1 MKKRVLSLLM
11 ALTLCLTTLPAAVF
25 ADVTENGE
33 GSGGTH
39 YVAES
44 GGTQYETVQKIL
56 DEIEEGEITLLGNV
70 TEDLTVYAATTIHM
84 NGHSITGN
92 IDATG
97 SLTLNG
103 GTVDGTVTVDATGGT
118 FTMTAP
124 AEAEAAIT
132 GGLNVVSGSAF
143 VSGAKV
149 GVKGTLYFDG
159 TDMLISGAV
168 KAVELDSAAKPAAK
182 TLYGSATVNGDTAA
196 EAGFDTD
203 TYKVGGE
210 IAKKLTNKQVGST
223 TPAAPSLTLTETS
236 KSLTAGK
243 TAVFTANY
251 TGTDTLNAYVQGN
264 AVNGYFTISQK
275 KNGDGTY
282 TVSVKIDEETPGG
295 TYTLFVHEVGNTS
308 VQASA
313 TITVT
318 GLQDAAEVNGKQYKS
333 LPRALNAARDGDTV
347 KLLADH
353 VTDADALN
361 ALGEDFT
368 FEQYASI
375 VPVVTKT
382 LTLDLNHKT
391 VDYLEV
397 GFSET
402 NEETQKK
409 ETLATGN
416 LTVTGEGAYGRIS
429 NLMFMAGALDIRSGE
444 IGGSECVGLVCD
456 VNSGTAT
463 ISNGTVYGLTV
474 LEGASVTVNGG
485 SNHAGEWFVA
495 SSATLNITDG
505 TFGDVQFTHNGTI
518 AISGGTFQSIKS
530 YIAEELQPLMSL
542 LDTQK
547 VHAFY
552 KGDDVQDGNATELAD
567 VTVKEHTHAMVNNKC
582 ACGLSCT
589 HKNAEGASTIGKDGK
604 CTVCGTQFAAGIGET
619 YYTDVPSALNAA
631 ADSQTVKL
639 LANKMLPDG
648 IYVSKTITLDLDGHS
663 LDGYSLNVG
672 GLTPTSQVRTGN
684 LTVIDSSGGNGAV
697 GVTVRDG
704 GTLVFDPKND
714 HTTLLQLE
722 VWGGKVE
729 LHGGKIL
736 RSGLRL
742 NNNITLGDLLPGNA
756 GLAYYRGDTQLTL
769 VEAASKTCDLVVKL
783 CSHGGKNGFDKN
795 AATCPNCNA
804 PAVAETALNNG
815 PWRRFADL
823 QTALD
828 ADRDGG
834 AELTLLTDVTGDYT
848 IDGTKNTKL
857 DLNGHSIKGTV
868 TVKAAVGSNTT
879 TLSNRKNTT
888 TARIDKVV
896 AHSGAELARP
906 DKPAVIGTLT
916 LAEGATW
923 KTILSGKTLGYKVLN
938 ADGTHKWY
946 ARDDVNGSQLNNV
959 IINILPITFEKL
971 NLEVDGQNLTGNSL
985 KVERG
990 TTVQLCA
997 SCNKDAEVTFSIK
1010 QDGATTPI
1018 TLSGNDVKYTTVG
1031 TSTTLVYVAEY
1042 IFNDVGSYTISFTA
1056 AKDGYTVTSTPKML
1070 TVTKPNLSNA
1080 EITFPN
1086 GNEAAFKYWTA
1097 TGVPTFI
1104 VTYKGQTLEKD
1115 KDFTITGGGST
1126 YDVGPCTLTIKA
1138 TDDGDYTGSKSAQ
1151 WNVRPLKVAA
1161 SVGDIIKTYDGTTD
1175 LPANAKITFKSADSY
1190 YTGTTLRL
1198 AKGTDY
1204 EVSNAHYDS
1213 ADASETEKTISFTVK
1228 LKNKGYVF
1236 EDSTTQKDFT
1246 LNGAE
1251 LDDKSFKI
1259 NKAAAPTNI
1268 PTDTLNVING
1278 TQQTYTYDFSKLLPE
1293 APNGDYGTVRYDLGN
1308 RQTAINFTAHG
1319 YYLDPEIAEFEGSKL
1334 TLVGLYAKDGTATG
1348 QIGTVKVTVTTTN
1361 YENFQLTLVLN
1372 AVNQIKPTPD
1382 GTITASEITY
1392 GQTLSESRISGTM
1405 KDPDTGKSVNGTFAW
1420 TDGTI
1425 TPNAGDYEAEWTF
1438 TPAAGYEKYATVTE
1452 TVTIKVK
1459 PAELTVSVK
1468 ASSMYYTGE
1477 EQIASIIAS
1486 GQSVD
1491 STPVTFTYSDKE
1503 DGNYTSGVPTF
1514 TDAGTYTVYYKAEA
1528 ANHEPATGTFTV
1540 TIDPLPISLFSVSSI
1555 SKTYDGSADVTLTAD
1570 KLTFLSKTAK
1580 IKLPDTALTFSDAQ
1594 FTSKQADG
1602 SYLPSPEVGG
1612 GKALSFTMTLTSNN
1626 YVFEGKSEGTTKV
1639 SDVFATDDVNRF
1651 TITKAAAPTVQPVE
1665 LTVINGLA
1673 KTYLVNL
1680 PALPTLGDNC
1690 KYGSIKYEACNFDL
1704 IGEGGYANSTA
1715 MITSNDE
1722 FQLTVPAVESQ
1733 TEGSVGTVG
1742 VKITT
1747 DNYQDML
1754 LTVEV
1759 IAKNK
1764 IVPVLDGEITATP
1777 ITYGDTLSK
1786 SEISGKMKDPN
1797 TGAKVEGTFSWQQP
1811 GDTILGAST
1820 SGHDVGWT
1828 FTPKDGNTYTEATG
1842 TVKVPVA
1849 PKSIEGAVIT
1859 LESADLEY
1867 NAAEQSPKITGV
1879 ALEKWTENITYRIV
1893 SGNTA
1898 TNVNDS
1904 LTLTIEGTG
1913 NYTGKAAVKWKITP
1927 REVTPAIE
1935 VASCTYTGDALEP
1948 TVTLKDGNEV
1958 IPTDEYTVEYSNNT
1972 NAGTGRVTIKDVAGG
1987 NYVIKEKTQDF
1998 TITKAAAPTNIQS
2011 GTLTITNGLHKTYSF
2026 DLSTLLPKLTAPC
2039 DYGTITYDRKVDTNL
2054 GVGSFIT
2061 LVDGKTGE
2069 LILDA
2074 NRSGTDEGQFGTI
2087 TVTISTSNYQDI
2099 TLTINVSAKNRI
2111 TPTGTPT
2118 LSKNAITYG
2127 DALNTIAL
2135 SGKLHDNVNNVDV
2148 DGTFEW
2154 VDGTHIP
2161 VVGNGTYA
2169 AEWIFEPT
2177 DTEKYLTVSGRSK
2190 ITVEKAT
2197 QYGKVSMAGY
2207 TYGKTPSTPTLT
2219 DRTGDLNAQVTYRY
2233 AAADSGSVQTWDIS
2247 NPPALN
2253 AGTYRMYASIGDTD
2267 NYYGFEAVYCEF
2279 VVAKATPTY
2288 TVPTGLTAK
2297 YGQTLADVTLPDG
2310 WSWMD
2315 SSESVGGASTAA
2327 KTFQAKFTPTDA
2339 VNYNMVENIG
2349 LEVMVNKADGG
2360 NLKTVELEQKYTDA
2374 SDHTYTPD
2382 WAGLPAG
2389 QDWTFSSKASIVLSK
2404 QDFAADGSLLTYA
2417 ISGGK
2422 AGDKI
2427 TITLKASCDN
2437 YEDFTITLNVTLTEK
2452 DDQKPLTITG
2462 AGSVVYGQT
2471 LTLTTTGGSGTG
2483 TVTYRIDTDASTG
2496 EATIDP
2502 ETGVLTPVKVGSVSV
2517 IATKAGDNDYNDV
2530 TSAPFVLMI
2539 KPATP
2544 TGEPNYTK
2552 ITTSGKTLKDAALTT
2567 KGSTL
2572 NPSDGK
2578 LEWVDD
2584 KGEPLPDDTTVKANT
2599 TYKWRF
2605 TPDDDNYTTLTG
2617 EVELYHKSSSGGGW
2631 YDSYYT
2637 IKATAGT
2644 GGSIS
2649 PSGSVS
2655 VREGRDQT
2663 FTITPD
2669 KSYAVSNVK
2678 IDGKSI
2684 GAVKSYTFENV
2695 RRPHTIE
2702 VIFMKAN
2709 GNPQTGV
2716 FVDVATGSY
2725 YEDAVDWAVENGITQ
2740 GTDDTH
2746 FSPDGICT
2754 RAQAVTFLW
2763 RTAGSPEPETRTMPF
2778 TDVPVGS
2785 YYYDAVLWAVEN
2797 GITNGTSDTTFSPNM
2812 TCSRAQIVAFLW
2824 RSEKSPAAGTANPF
2838 ADVKST
2844 AYYADAV
2851 LWAVKENITKGTTNT
2866 TFSPD
2871 ADCTRSQIVTFL
2883 WRCKK

>member
-1 MKKRVLSLLM
+1 MK
-11 ALTLCLTTLPAAVF
+11 
-25 ADVTENGE
+25 
-33 GSGGTH
+33 
-39 YVAES
+39 
-44 GGTQYETVQKIL
+44 
-56 DEIEEGEITLLGNV
+56 
-70 TEDLTVYAATTIHM
+70 
-84 NGHSITGN
+84 
-92 IDATG
+92 
-97 SLTLNG
+97 
-103 GTVDGTVTVDATGGT
+103 
-118 FTMTAP
+118 
-124 AEAEAAIT
+124 
-132 GGLNVVSGSAF
+132 
-143 VSGAKV
+143 
-149 GVKGTLYFDG
+149 
-159 TDMLISGAV
+159 
-168 KAVELDSAAKPAAK
+168 
-182 TLYGSATVNGDTAA
+182 
-196 EAGFDTD
+196 
-203 TYKVGGE
+203 
-210 IAKKLTNKQVGST
+210 
-223 TPAAPSLTLTETS
+223 
-236 KSLTAGK
+236 
-243 TAVFTANY
+243 
-251 TGTDTLNAYVQGN
+251 
-264 AVNGYFTISQK
+264 
-275 KNGDGTY
+275 
-282 TVSVKIDEETPGG
+282 
-295 TYTLFVHEVGNTS
+295 
-308 VQASA
+308 
-313 TITVT
+313 
-318 GLQDAAEVNGKQYKS
+318 
-333 LPRALNAARDGDTV
+333 
-347 KLLADH
+347 
-353 VTDADALN
+353 
-361 ALGEDFT
+361 
-368 FEQYASI
+368 
-375 VPVVTKT
+375 
-382 LTLDLNHKT
+382 
-391 VDYLEV
+391 
-397 GFSET
+397 
-402 NEETQKK
+402 
-409 ETLATGN
+409 
-416 LTVTGEGAYGRIS
+416 
-429 NLMFMAGALDIRSGE
+429 
-444 IGGSECVGLVCD
+444 
-456 VNSGTAT
+456 
-463 ISNGTVYGLTV
+463 
-474 LEGASVTVNGG
+474 
-485 SNHAGEWFVA
+485 
-495 SSATLNITDG
+495 
-505 TFGDVQFTHNGTI
+505 
-518 AISGGTFQSIKS
+518 
-530 YIAEELQPLMSL
+530 
-542 LDTQK
+542 
-547 VHAFY
+547 
-552 KGDDVQDGNATELAD
+552 
-567 VTVKEHTHAMVNNKC
+567 
-582 ACGLSCT
+582 
-589 HKNAEGASTIGKDGK
+589 
-604 CTVCGTQFAAGIGET
+604 
-619 YYTDVPSALNAA
+619 
-631 ADSQTVKL
+631 
-639 LANKMLPDG
+639 
-648 IYVSKTITLDLDGHS
+648 
-663 LDGYSLNVG
+663 
-672 GLTPTSQVRTGN
+672 
-684 LTVIDSSGGNGAV
+684 
-697 GVTVRDG
+697 
-704 GTLVFDPKND
+704 
-714 HTTLLQLE
+714 
-722 VWGGKVE
+722 
-729 LHGGKIL
+729 
-736 RSGLRL
+736 
-742 NNNITLGDLLPGNA
+742 
-756 GLAYYRGDTQLTL
+756 
-769 VEAASKTCDLVVKL
+769 
-783 CSHGGKNGFDKN
+783 
-795 AATCPNCNA
+795 
-804 PAVAETALNNG
+804 
-815 PWRRFADL
+815 
-823 QTALD
+823 
-828 ADRDGG
+828 
-834 AELTLLTDVTGDYT
+834 
-848 IDGTKNTKL
+848 
-857 DLNGHSIKGTV
+857 
-868 TVKAAVGSNTT
+868 
-879 TLSNRKNTT
+879 
-888 TARIDKVV
+888 
-896 AHSGAELARP
+896 
-906 DKPAVIGTLT
+906 
-916 LAEGATW
+916 
-923 KTILSGKTLGYKVLN
+923 
-938 ADGTHKWY
+938 
-946 ARDDVNGSQLNNV
+946 NGSQYGL
-959 IINILPITFEKL
+959 LL
-971 NLEVDGQNLTGNSL
+971 LQRYL
-985 KVERG
+985 
-990 TTVQLCA
+990 
-997 SCNKDAEVTFSIK
+997 
-1010 QDGATTPI
+1010 
-1018 TLSGNDVKYTTVG
+1018 
-1031 TSTTLVYVAEY
+1031 
-1042 IFNDVGSYTISFTA
+1042 
-1056 AKDGYTVTSTPKML
+1056 
-1070 TVTKPNLSNA
+1070 
-1080 EITFPN
+1080 
-1086 GNEAAFKYWTA
+1086 
-1097 TGVPTFI
+1097 
-1104 VTYKGQTLEKD
+1104 YKR
-1115 KDFTITGGGST
+1115 
-1126 YDVGPCTLTIKA
+1126 
-1138 TDDGDYTGSKSAQ
+1138 TDDKH
-1151 WNVRPLKVAA
+1151 PA
-1161 SVGDIIKTYDGTTD
+1161 SVSDILAFWQEHGIQAGR
-1175 LPANAKITFKSADSY
+1175 KSVYSAIEVLQSS
-1190 YTGTTLRL
+1190 G
-1198 AKGTDY
+1198 KGTDY

-1213 ADASETEKTISFTVK
+1213 ADAGQKKTVSFTIE
-1228 LKNKGYVF
+1228 LKNAGYVF
-1236 EDSTTQKDFT
+1236 EDGTTQKDFT
-1246 LNGAE
+1246 LNGADF
-1251 LDDKSFKI
+1251 DDKTFQI
-1259 NKAAAPTNI
+1259 NKAAPPMNI

-1425 TPNAGDYEAEWTF
+1425 NPNAGDYEAEWTF

-1540 TIDPLPISLFSVSSI
+1540 TIDPLPISLLSVSSI

-1580 IKLPDTALTFSDAQ
+1580 IKLPDTALSFSDAQ

-1602 SYLPSPEVGG
+1602 SYLPSPEVGN

-1811 GDTILGAST
+1811 DNTILDAST
-1820 SGHDVGWT
+1820 LGHSVEWT
-1828 FTPKDGNTYTEATG
+1828 FTPDSEEYATVTDTA
-1842 TVKVPVA
+1842 TVEVA

-2069 LILDA
+2069 LTLDA

-2087 TVTISTSNYQDI
+2087 TVTVSTSNYQDI
-2099 TLTINVSAKNRI
+2099 ILTINVIAKNRI

-2177 DTEKYLTVSGRSK
+2177 DTEKYLTISGRSN
-2190 ITVEKAT
+2190 ITVEKA
-2197 QYGKVSMAGY
+2197 QPYGKVSMAGY

-2233 AAADSGSVQTWDIS
+2233 AAADSGSVQTWDIQ

-2327 KTFQAKFTPTDA
+2327 KTFQAKFTPKDTK
-2339 VNYNMVENIG
+2339 NYNTVENIE
-2349 LEVMVNKADGG
+2349 LEVTVNKADGG

-2389 QDWTFSSKASIVLSK
+2389 QDWTFSSEASIVLSK

-2462 AGSVVYGQT
+2462 VGSVVYGQT

-2637 IKATAGT
+2637 IKTTAGA

-2695 RRPHTIE
+2695 SRTHTIE

-2725 YEDAVDWAVENGITQ
+2725 YEDAVDWAVGNGITQ
-2740 GTDDTH
+2740 GTDATH
-2746 FSPDGICT
+2746 FAPDGICT
-2754 RAQAVTFLW
+2754 RAQAVAFLW
-2763 RTAGSPEPETRTMPF
+2763 RAAGSPKPETRTMPF
-2778 TDVPVGS
+2778 ADVPAGS

-2797 GITNGTSDTTFSPNM
+2797 GIAKGTSDTTFSPNM
-2812 TCSRAQIVAFLW
+2812 TCTRAQIVAFLW

-2838 ADVKST
+2838 ADVKSA

-2851 LWAVKENITKGTTNT
+2851 LWAVKENITRGTTNT

>member
-1 MKKRVLSLLM
+1 MKKRVLSMLM
-11 ALTLCLTTLPAAVF
+11 ALTLCLTTLPTAVF

-44 GGTQYETVQKIL
+44 GGTQYETVQEIL
-56 DEIEEGEITLLGNV
+56 DNMEEGEITLLDSV

-92 IDATG
+92 IDATD

-103 GTVDGTVTVDATGGT
+103 GTVDGTVKVYGGT
-118 FTMTAP
+118 LNMTAP

-143 VSGAKV
+143 VSGAQV

-159 TDMLISGAV
+159 TDMLIFGAV
-168 KAVELDSAAKPAAK
+168 KAVELDSAAEPAAK

-251 TGTDTLNAYVQGN
+251 TGTDTLNAYVQGS

-275 KNGDGTY
+275 NNGDGTY

-295 TYTLFVHEVGNTS
+295 TYTLFVHELGNTS

-318 GLQDAAEVNGKQYKS
+318 GLPDAAEVNGKQYKS
-333 LPRALNAARDGDTV
+333 LPAALNAAQNGDTV

-397 GFSET
+397 GFTET

-444 IGGSECVGLVCD
+444 IGGSEGAGLVCD

-474 LEGASVTVNGG
+474 SEGASVTVKGG
-485 SNHAGEWFVA
+485 SNHAGEWVVA

-518 AISGGTFQSIKS
+518 AISGGTFKSIKS

-552 KGDDVQDGNATELAD
+552 KGDDVQNGNATELAD

-589 HKNAEGASTIGKDGK
+589 HTNTEGASTIGKDGK
-604 CTVCGTQFAAGIGET
+604 CTACGTQFAAVIGET

-631 ADSQTVKL
+631 ADGQTVKL
-639 LANKMLPDG
+639 LANEALPSDT
-648 IYVSKTITLDLDGHS
+648 YVSKTLTLDLDGHS

-672 GLTPTSQVRTGN
+672 GLTATSQVRTGK
-684 LTVIDSSGGNGAV
+684 LTVVDSSGGNGAV

-704 GTLVFDPKND
+704 G
-714 HTTLLQLE
+714 
-722 VWGGKVE
+722 KVE
-729 LHGGKIL
+729 FRGSIAT
-736 RSGLRL
+736 SCLRL
-742 NNNITLGDLLPGNA
+742 QVYGGDVKFYGGNIRSFDLYNSVTYADFLPEGYCYYNYSGSGSDLGSIVTAADVANA
-756 GLAYYRGDTQLTL
+756 VNVGRYLA
-769 VEAASKTCDLVVKL
+769 VAP
-783 CSHGGKNGFDKN
+783 CSHGGANGFDGTN
-795 AATCPNCNA
+795 CPYCNA

-815 PWRRFADL
+815 EGNRPWRRFADL

-828 ADRDGG
+828 ADRAGG
-834 AELTLLTDVTGDYT
+834 AEFKLLADVTGDYT
-848 IDGTKNTKL
+848 INGTQDTGL

-868 TVKAAVGSNTT
+868 TVKGTKGDFITT
-879 TLSNRKNTT
+879 TLSNTKNTT
-888 TARIDKVV
+888 TASIDKVV
-896 AHSGAELARP
+896 ACDGAELAGS
-906 DKPAVIGTLT
+906 KYPAVIGELT

-923 KTILSGKTLGYKVLN
+923 KTILNDTALGYKVLN

-959 IINILPITFEKL
+959 IINRLPITSK
-971 NLEVDGQNLTGNSL
+971 NLAFKVNGTNVKGN

-997 SCNKDAEVTFSIK
+997 SCNANDVTVTLSILK
-1010 QDGATTPI
+1010 TGETTPI
-1018 TLSGNDVKYTTVG
+1018 TLSGNDVQYTTVG
-1031 TSTTLVYVAEY
+1031 TGTTKFYVAEY
-1042 IFNDVGSYTISFTA
+1042 AFNDVGSYTISFTA
-1056 AKDGYTVTSTPKML
+1056 TKDGYTVTSTPKKL
-1070 TVTKPNLSNA
+1070 TVTKPNLSHA
-1080 EITFPN
+1080 EITFPD
-1086 GNEAAFKYWTA
+1086 GNEAAFNYATA
-1097 TGVPTFI
+1097 TGVPTFV
-1104 VTYKGQTLEKD
+1104 VTYKGTELKENV
-1115 KDFTITGGGST
+1115 DFVITRGAST
-1126 YDVGPCTLTIKA
+1126 YDVGPCTLTIEA
-1138 TDDGDYTGSKSAQ
+1138 TDKGDYTGSKSAQ

-1204 EVSNAHYDS
+1204 EVLNAHYDS
-1213 ADASETEKTISFTVK
+1213 ADASETEKTVSFTIE

-1236 EDSTTQKDFT
+1236 DDGTTQKDFT
-1246 LNGAE
+1246 LNGADF
-1251 LDDKSFKI
+1251 DDKTFQI
-1259 NKAAAPTNI
+1259 NKATAPMNNPI
-1268 PTDTLNVING
+1268 GTLNIING
-1278 TQQTYTYDFSKLLPE
+1278 TCQTYTYDFNNILPGL
-1293 APNGDYGTVRYDLGN
+1293 PGGKYGTISYGQADISLVS
-1308 RQTAINFTAHG
+1308 QSG
-1319 YYLDPEIAEFEGSKL
+1319 YYYDETIVEFKKGVL
-1334 TLVGLYAKDGTATG
+1334 TLAQFYAKDGKKTG
-1348 QIGTVKVTVTTTN
+1348 QIGTVKVKVTTTN
-1361 YENFQLTLVLN
+1361 YKDFQLKLVLN

-1392 GQTLSESRISGTM
+1392 GDTLSKSEISGKM
-1405 KDPDTGKSVNGTFAW
+1405 KDRNTGKSVNGTFAW

-1425 TPNAGDYEAEWTF
+1425 KPAASDNYEAEWTF
-1438 TPAAGYEKYATVTE
+1438 TPAAGYEKYATVTG

-1459 PAELTVSVK
+1459 PAKLIVSVK

-1491 STPVTFTYSDKE
+1491 STPVTFTYSDKV

-1514 TDAGTYTVYYKAEA
+1514 TDAGTYTAYYKAEA

-1540 TIDPLPISLFSVSSI
+1540 TIDPLPISLLSVSSI

-1570 KLTFLSKTAK
+1570 KLTFFSKTAN

-1594 FTSKQADG
+1594 FTSKQEDG
-1602 SYLPSPEVGG
+1602 SYLPSPEVGN
-1612 GKALSFTMTLTSNN
+1612 GKALSFTMTLTSKN
-1626 YVFEGKSEGTTKV
+1626 YVFEGESEGTTEV
-1639 SDVFATDDVNRF
+1639 SDVFATDDANRF
-1651 TITKAAAPTVQPVE
+1651 TITKAAAPTNIQSGTLTITNGLHKTYSFDLSTLLPKLTAPCDYGTITYDKKVDTNLGVGSFITLVNGKTGE
-1665 LTVINGLA
+1665 LTL
-1673 KTYLVNL
+1673 
-1680 PALPTLGDNC
+1680 
-1690 KYGSIKYEACNFDL
+1690 EANRSGTD
-1704 IGEGGYANSTA
+1704 EGQFGAITVTIST
-1715 MITSNDE
+1715 S
-1722 FQLTVPAVESQ
+1722 
-1733 TEGSVGTVG
+1733 
-1742 VKITT
+1742 
-1747 DNYQDML
+1747 NYQDIT
-1754 LTVEV
+1754 LTVN
-1759 IAKNK
+1759 IFAKNK
-1764 IVPVLDGEITATP
+1764 LTPVMDGKITASK
-1777 ITYGDTLSK
+1777 ITYGQALSD
-1786 SEISGKMKDPN
+1786 SSITGKMKDPN
-1797 TGAKVEGTFSWQQP
+1797 TGDEVNGTFTWT
-1811 GDTILGAST
+1811 DGAVKP
-1820 SGHDVGWT
+1820 DANDRYEAEWT
-1828 FTPKDGNTYTEATG
+1828 FTPDSEEYATVTDTA
-1842 TVKVPVA
+1842 TVEVA

-2069 LILDA
+2069 LTLDA

-2087 TVTISTSNYQDI
+2087 TVTVSTSNYQDI
-2099 TLTINVSAKNRI
+2099 ILTINVIAKNRI

-2177 DTEKYLTVSGRSK
+2177 DTEKYLTVSGRSN
-2190 ITVEKAT
+2190 ITVEKA
-2197 QYGKVSMAGY
+2197 QPYGKVSMAGY

-2327 KTFQAKFTPTDA
+2327 KTFQAKFTPKDTK
-2339 VNYNMVENIG
+2339 NYNTVENIE
-2349 LEVMVNKADGG
+2349 LEVTVNKADGG

-2389 QDWTFSSKASIVLSK
+2389 QDWTFSSEASIVLPK
-2404 QDFAADGSLLTYA
+2404 QDFAADGNLLTYA

-2427 TITLKASCDN
+2427 TLILKASCDN

-2496 EATIDP
+2496 EATIYP

-2544 TGEPNYTK
+2544 TGEPKYTA

-2584 KGEPLPDDTTVKANT
+2584 KGELLPDDTTVKANT

-2669 KSYAVSNVK
+2669 KSYAVANVK

-2684 GAVKSYTFENV
+2684 GTVKSYTFENV
-2695 RRPHTIE
+2695 RRTHTIE

-2725 YEDAVDWAVENGITQ
+2725 YEDAVDWAVGNGITQ

-2763 RTAGSPEPETRTMPF
+2763 RAAGSPKPETRTMPF
-2778 TDVPVGS
+2778 TDVPAGS

-2797 GITNGTSDTTFSPNM
+2797 DITKGTSDTTFSPNM
-2812 TCSRAQIVAFLW
+2812 TCTRAQIVAFLW

-2838 ADVKST
+2838 ADVKSA

-2851 LWAVKENITKGTTNT
+2851 LWAAKKDITRGTTNT

-2871 ADCTRSQIVTFL
+2871 ADCTRAQIVTFL

>member
-1 MKKRVLSLLM
+1 MK
-11 ALTLCLTTLPAAVF
+11 
-25 ADVTENGE
+25 
-33 GSGGTH
+33 
-39 YVAES
+39 
-44 GGTQYETVQKIL
+44 
-56 DEIEEGEITLLGNV
+56 
-70 TEDLTVYAATTIHM
+70 
-84 NGHSITGN
+84 
-92 IDATG
+92 
-97 SLTLNG
+97 
-103 GTVDGTVTVDATGGT
+103 
-118 FTMTAP
+118 
-124 AEAEAAIT
+124 
-132 GGLNVVSGSAF
+132 
-143 VSGAKV
+143 
-149 GVKGTLYFDG
+149 
-159 TDMLISGAV
+159 
-168 KAVELDSAAKPAAK
+168 
-182 TLYGSATVNGDTAA
+182 
-196 EAGFDTD
+196 
-203 TYKVGGE
+203 
-210 IAKKLTNKQVGST
+210 
-223 TPAAPSLTLTETS
+223 
-236 KSLTAGK
+236 
-243 TAVFTANY
+243 
-251 TGTDTLNAYVQGN
+251 
-264 AVNGYFTISQK
+264 
-275 KNGDGTY
+275 
-282 TVSVKIDEETPGG
+282 
-295 TYTLFVHEVGNTS
+295 
-308 VQASA
+308 
-313 TITVT
+313 
-318 GLQDAAEVNGKQYKS
+318 
-333 LPRALNAARDGDTV
+333 
-347 KLLADH
+347 
-353 VTDADALN
+353 
-361 ALGEDFT
+361 
-368 FEQYASI
+368 
-375 VPVVTKT
+375 
-382 LTLDLNHKT
+382 
-391 VDYLEV
+391 
-397 GFSET
+397 
-402 NEETQKK
+402 
-409 ETLATGN
+409 
-416 LTVTGEGAYGRIS
+416 
-429 NLMFMAGALDIRSGE
+429 
-444 IGGSECVGLVCD
+444 
-456 VNSGTAT
+456 
-463 ISNGTVYGLTV
+463 
-474 LEGASVTVNGG
+474 
-485 SNHAGEWFVA
+485 
-495 SSATLNITDG
+495 
-505 TFGDVQFTHNGTI
+505 
-518 AISGGTFQSIKS
+518 
-530 YIAEELQPLMSL
+530 
-542 LDTQK
+542 
-547 VHAFY
+547 
-552 KGDDVQDGNATELAD
+552 
-567 VTVKEHTHAMVNNKC
+567 
-582 ACGLSCT
+582 
-589 HKNAEGASTIGKDGK
+589 
-604 CTVCGTQFAAGIGET
+604 
-619 YYTDVPSALNAA
+619 
-631 ADSQTVKL
+631 
-639 LANKMLPDG
+639 
-648 IYVSKTITLDLDGHS
+648 
-663 LDGYSLNVG
+663 
-672 GLTPTSQVRTGN
+672 
-684 LTVIDSSGGNGAV
+684 
-697 GVTVRDG
+697 
-704 GTLVFDPKND
+704 
-714 HTTLLQLE
+714 
-722 VWGGKVE
+722 
-729 LHGGKIL
+729 
-736 RSGLRL
+736 
-742 NNNITLGDLLPGNA
+742 
-756 GLAYYRGDTQLTL
+756 
-769 VEAASKTCDLVVKL
+769 
-783 CSHGGKNGFDKN
+783 
-795 AATCPNCNA
+795 
-804 PAVAETALNNG
+804 
-815 PWRRFADL
+815 
-823 QTALD
+823 
-828 ADRDGG
+828 
-834 AELTLLTDVTGDYT
+834 
-848 IDGTKNTKL
+848 
-857 DLNGHSIKGTV
+857 
-868 TVKAAVGSNTT
+868 
-879 TLSNRKNTT
+879 
-888 TARIDKVV
+888 
-896 AHSGAELARP
+896 
-906 DKPAVIGTLT
+906 
-916 LAEGATW
+916 
-923 KTILSGKTLGYKVLN
+923 
-938 ADGTHKWY
+938 
-946 ARDDVNGSQLNNV
+946 NGSQYGL
-959 IINILPITFEKL
+959 LL
-971 NLEVDGQNLTGNSL
+971 LQRYL
-985 KVERG
+985 
-990 TTVQLCA
+990 
-997 SCNKDAEVTFSIK
+997 
-1010 QDGATTPI
+1010 
-1018 TLSGNDVKYTTVG
+1018 
-1031 TSTTLVYVAEY
+1031 
-1042 IFNDVGSYTISFTA
+1042 
-1056 AKDGYTVTSTPKML
+1056 
-1070 TVTKPNLSNA
+1070 
-1080 EITFPN
+1080 
-1086 GNEAAFKYWTA
+1086 
-1097 TGVPTFI
+1097 
-1104 VTYKGQTLEKD
+1104 YKR
-1115 KDFTITGGGST
+1115 
-1126 YDVGPCTLTIKA
+1126 
-1138 TDDGDYTGSKSAQ
+1138 TDDKH
-1151 WNVRPLKVAA
+1151 PA
-1161 SVGDIIKTYDGTTD
+1161 SVSDILAFWQEHGIQAGR
-1175 LPANAKITFKSADSY
+1175 KSVYSAIEVLQSS
-1190 YTGTTLRL
+1190 G
-1198 AKGTDY
+1198 KGTDY

-1213 ADASETEKTISFTVK
+1213 ADAGQKKTVSFTIE
-1228 LKNKGYVF
+1228 LKNAGYVF
-1236 EDSTTQKDFT
+1236 EDGTTQKDFT
-1246 LNGAE
+1246 LNGADF
-1251 LDDKSFKI
+1251 DDKTFQI
-1259 NKAAAPTNI
+1259 NKAAPPMNI

-1425 TPNAGDYEAEWTF
+1425 NPNAGDYEAEWTF

-1540 TIDPLPISLFSVSSI
+1540 TIDPLPISLLSVSSI

-1580 IKLPDTALTFSDAQ
+1580 IKLPDTALSFSDAQ

-1602 SYLPSPEVGG
+1602 SYLPSPEVGN

-1811 GDTILGAST
+1811 DNTILDAST
-1820 SGHDVGWT
+1820 LGHSVEWT
-1828 FTPKDGNTYTEATG
+1828 FTPDSEEYATVTDTA
-1842 TVKVPVA
+1842 TVEVA

-2069 LILDA
+2069 LTLDA

-2087 TVTISTSNYQDI
+2087 TVTVSTSNYQDI
-2099 TLTINVSAKNRI
+2099 ILTINVIAKNRI

-2177 DTEKYLTVSGRSK
+2177 DTEKYLTISGRSN
-2190 ITVEKAT
+2190 ITVEKA
-2197 QYGKVSMAGY
+2197 QPYGKVSMAGY

-2233 AAADSGSVQTWDIS
+2233 AAADSGSVQTWDIQ

-2327 KTFQAKFTPTDA
+2327 KTFQAKFTPKDTK
-2339 VNYNMVENIG
+2339 NYNTVENIE
-2349 LEVMVNKADGG
+2349 LEVTVNKADGG

-2389 QDWTFSSKASIVLSK
+2389 QDWTFSSEASIVLSK

-2462 AGSVVYGQT
+2462 VGSVVYGQT

-2637 IKATAGT
+2637 IKTTAGA

-2695 RRPHTIE
+2695 SRTHTIE

-2725 YEDAVDWAVENGITQ
+2725 YEDAVDWAVGNGITQ
-2740 GTDDTH
+2740 GTDATH
-2746 FSPDGICT
+2746 FAPDGICT
-2754 RAQAVTFLW
+2754 RAQAVAFLW
-2763 RTAGSPEPETRTMPF
+2763 RAAGSPKPETRTMPF
-2778 TDVPVGS
+2778 TDVPAGS

-2797 GITNGTSDTTFSPNM
+2797 GIAKGTSDTTFSPNM
-2812 TCSRAQIVAFLW
+2812 TCTRAQIVAFLW

-2838 ADVKST
+2838 ADVKSA

-2851 LWAVKENITKGTTNT
+2851 LWAVKENITRGTTNT